1 MSASV
6 FNKRKICVC
15 FQCCMCNFVSFK
27 IFSSD
32 EVLLVLVYLH
42 CSLEH
47 KHYHKLHNFTSSI
60 YIYITW
66 KLMEEGKQQE
76 GHQQGRKP
84 SCLLYW
90 VTEASLLHWY
100 CSVVASED

>member
-47 KHYHKLHNFTSSI
+47 KHYHKLHNFTSPI
-60 YIYITW
+60 YIYHLETNGGG
-66 KLMEEGKQQE
+66 ETAGGASTGQE
-76 GHQQGRKP
+76 TIMSALLGH
-84 SCLLYW
+84 
-90 VTEASLLHWY
+90 
-100 CSVVASED
+100 